1 MSSGLR
7 YIAAIER
14 PSTIATIASE
24 HPEHPAAK
32 GRPGRVQIVV
42 IDGPDMGSAVTL
54 GASPVVIGCD
64 PSCDLVLRDPRVSRR
79 HLEVQVAALGRFL
92 LVDLGSKNG
101 TLFQGVTIERASVE
115 AGATLRLGMTYLRI
129 QPAPCGLALAPS
141 ERRRLGDLV
150 GESLAMRELF
160 AVLERAAESDVTVL
174 LEGETGTGKELS
186 ARAIHDHGR
195 HRDGPFVALDCGAL
209 PEGLVESELFGHV
222 RGAFTGAM
230 AARKGAFVR
239 ASGGTLFLDELDSL
253 PLNLQPRLLR
263 ALESARVRPVGG
275 DAEVEI
281 DVRVIAASQADLSLA
296 VARGEFRPDLYYRL
310 SVLKIVLPPL
320 RERREDLVLTTQ
332 HLLAKRGF
340 SASDSGPAASVKG
353 PNLERLIAYDW
364 PGNVRQ
370 LRNVLDRA
378 LALSPGADS
387 FSGLRILLP
396 GDQIESGGE
405 PFSVRHDLP
414 FARAKKLVID
424 TFEARYLSQLFLA
437 AEGNI
442 SAAARKAGIDRKH
455 LRTLLRKHGIL
466 PADP

>member
-1 MSSGLR
+1 LR
-7 YIAAIER
+7 YIGGIEG
-14 PSTIATIASE
+14 PSTIATIATIASE

-54 GASPVVIGCD
+54 GDSSVLVGSD
-64 PSCDLVLRDPRVSRR
+64 PNCDLVLRDPRVSRR
-79 HLEVQVAALGRFL
+79 HLEVQVAAEGRFVL
-92 LVDLGSKNG
+92 IDLGSKNG
-101 TLFQGVTIERASVE
+101 TLFQGVRIERASVG
-115 AGATLRLGMTYLRI
+115 AGATLRLGTTYLRI
-129 QPAPCGLALAPS
+129 QPAPCGLALPPS

-186 ARAIHDHGR
+186 AQAIHEHGR
-195 HRDGPFVALDCGAL
+195 RRSGPFVALDCGAL

-239 ASGGTLFLDELDSL
+239 ASGGTLLLDELDSL
-253 PLNLQPRLLR
+253 PLHLQSRLLR
-263 ALESARVRPVGG
+263 ALESGRVRPVGG

-281 DVRVIAASQADLSLA
+281 DVRVIAASQANLSLA

-320 RERREDLVLTTQ
+320 RERREDLALTTQ
-332 HLLAKRGF
+332 HLLVHRGF
-340 SASDSGPAASVKG
+340 FGCASAAVGAVQG

-378 LALSPGADS
+378 LALSPGAEGFES
-387 FSGLRILLP
+387 LRILLP
-396 GDQIESGGE
+396 GDPVESVGGE
-405 PFSVRHDLP
+405 LSVRHDLP
-414 FARAKKLVID
+414 FAEAKKLVID
-424 TFEARYLSQLFLA
+424 AFEARYLAQLILS

-442 SAAARKAGIDRKH
+442 SAAARSAGVDRKH
-455 LRTLLRKHGIL
+455 LRTLLRKHGLL
-466 PADP
+466 PGSA